1 MSALIAKICNLLY
14 LYSFYR
20 ANGHSRRRSL
30 KIARSLIQR

>member
-1 MSALIAKICNLLY
+1 MSVLITKICDLLY

-20 ANGHSRRRSL
+20 KNGHSRRRSF

>member
-1 MSALIAKICNLLY
+1 MSGLITRLCDMLY

-20 ANGHSRRRSL
+20 KNGHSRRRSF

>member
-1 MSALIAKICNLLY
+1 MSALITKICDMLY

-20 ANGHSRRRSL
+20 ANGHSRRRSF

>member
-1 MSALIAKICNLLY
+1 MSALITRLCDMLY

-20 ANGHSRRRSL
+20 ANGHSRRRSF

>member
-1 MSALIAKICNLLY
+1 MSGLIAMLCDLLY

-20 ANGHSRRRSL
+20 KNGHSRRRSF

>member
-1 MSALIAKICNLLY
+1 MSGLITKICDLLY

-20 ANGHSRRRSL
+20 KNGHSRHRSF

>member
-1 MSALIAKICNLLY
+1 MSALITMLCDLLY

-20 ANGHSRRRSL
+20 KNGHSRRRSF

>member
-1 MSALIAKICNLLY
+1 MSTLITKLFDLLY

-20 ANGHSRRRSL
+20 TNGHSRRHSL

>member
-1 MSALIAKICNLLY
+1 MSGLITKICDLLY

-20 ANGHSRRRSL
+20 KNGHSRRRSF

>member
-1 MSALIAKICNLLY
+1 MIGLITMLCDMLY

-20 ANGHSRRRSL
+20 ANGHSRRRSF

>member
-1 MSALIAKICNLLY
+1 MSALIDKLCDLLY

-30 KIARSLIQR
+30 KIARSLTQR

>member
-1 MSALIAKICNLLY
+1 MSAIITRLCDLLH

-30 KIARSLIQR
+30 KIARSLLQK